1 MPIASCQLGNREEE
15 RGKMEDKV
23 TDTISPSTIL
33 ELAIDTGNIE
43 YWQHSQVLGSFTVRQ
58 FALTRKARK
67 TTKY

>member
-1 MPIASCQLGNREEE
+1 
-15 RGKMEDKV
+15 MEDKV

-43 YWQHSQVLGSFTVRQ
+43 YWQHLQVLGSFTVRQ